1 MPLHVSLKIRLG
13 VLGILEKVAA
23 PAAPYGYGG
32 MELVS
37 SARIVVLRAGVRNSI
52 ELRGEFS
59 PHWFLPKRQIFL
71 TECQAFV

>member
-37 SARIVVLRAGVRNSI
+37 SARIVVLRAGVRNS
-52 ELRGEFS
+52 
-59 PHWFLPKRQIFL
+59 
-71 TECQAFV
+71 